1 MSSFQTASGGL
12 AERAVGPKSS
22 LLQPLIKESNP
33 KMSSHAQNVFE
44 AILRYGHDE
53 DFQPETR
60 GNWRPTSAVAGT
72 TQKLE
77 VLRNRLELGVPLFH
91 PNDNQEYVRSST
103 GSQTKAPAIRVVKLA
118 HHRGTLLT
126 E

>member
-1 MSSFQTASGGL
+1 MGSILTVSGGL
-12 AERAVGPKSS
+12 AERDAAGPESR
-22 LLQPLIKESNP
+22 LLRPMIKESNP
-33 KMSSHAQNVFE
+33 KMSSQNVFE

-53 DFQPETR
+53 DFQPEIR

-77 VLRNRLELGVPLFH
+77 ILRNRVELGVPLFH
-91 PNDNQEYVRSST
+91 PNDNQECVCSST
-103 GSQTKAPAIRVVKLA
+103 GAKTKAPAIRVVKLA
-118 HHRGTLLT
+118 HHRGVLLG

>member
-1 MSSFQTASGGL
+1 M
-12 AERAVGPKSS
+12 
-22 LLQPLIKESNP
+22 N
-33 KMSSHAQNVFE
+33 SHAENVFD

-53 DFQPETR
+53 DFQPQLS

-77 VLRNRLELGVPLFH
+77 VLRSRVELGVPLFH
-91 PNDNQEYVRSST
+91 PHDNRECLST
-103 GSQTKAPAIRVVKLA
+103 SNGPQPKSPAIRIVKLI
-118 HHRGTLLT
+118 HHRGVLLN